1 MGNYIPN
8 ETKVRDEQTRFWKNE
23 EIENLITAKNE
34 VFKKY
39 LKNNLNHIILT
50 KIVLQRNLGNF
61 IESLKQSYYKR
72 VCQKLSFSSY

>member
-1 MGNYIPN
+1 M
-8 ETKVRDEQTRFWKNE
+8 
-23 EIENLITAKNE
+23 TAKNE

-39 LKNNLNHIILT
+39 SKNNQNPIILT
-50 KIVLQRNLGNF
+50 KIVLQRNLGNL